1 MNLVTARG
9 FQAGLALLLLLTSG
23 PLAAQRLVE
32 WTEQAGEL
40 GLGYPVP
47 IPVDTPLPFDGFRT
61 YTGLHTR
68 HQNLLTTSDRVSGS
82 IVGQTRFGRDIWA
95 YRLAAPGNTTPEGQE
110 RAAIF
115 YAGTLH
121 AREWQSPEVVT
132 GLMERIVDG
141 QGDDYLT
148 DYVADHVNIVVV
160 PVTNI
165 DGFLQTQANPTRNWM
180 GTDNRDPE
188 TWPRDGRMRRKNLR
202 NADQDFFSTGDHLNG
217 VDLNRNNPPFWPGPP
232 ETGIS
237 QDLTYRG
244 PSPQSEPEIQALIS
258 AADLGPGNRLRFF
271 ADMHSYSRVFFSVFT
286 SNSRRNAIQTRLFS
300 TLRSHHAALPG
311 NKFYMDIQENINVGI
326 GTTSEYFGHTYQV
339 PSMTWEIEPGQ
350 LSGAEYGGF
359 GSNGHDGFIL
369 PESEIRRVRENLAE
383 TMLVAAYHMAGP
395 PHLQRAEIRDAV
407 NDAIIWSARW
417 DRPVDDQRE
426 QISRSVQALS
436 PGRDYRLW
444 LGFSKPMRWREEG
457 EVAPFPGQSAGTLNV
472 AIWLEADEQMME
484 MESGDPVWLD
494 QPGGAPSGFYRYRD
508 DALSLNFR
516 IADTSANQ
524 TLIGTL
530 ADPSDGVRLSVLTTD
545 LTGHRLDADPS
556 SVADYV
562 NGAWSGY
569 DSRFSEVVDFGGTDR
584 SLAVPVTL
592 EDSADPLTIRPGHSA
607 LWFNPDRSGE
617 GWVLEI
623 LPDGQALG
631 YWFTYDEDGN
641 PRWLIGQ
648 GPIVGN
654 EIQFNDLLAPVG
666 GRFGPDFDPAEV
678 ERVRVGSARVVLSDC
693 DNGWFEYDAY
703 GQSQT
708 IDLVRLSRTQGLD
721 CPDPLPPVNA
731 HAGQSG
737 TWFDPSHDGE
747 GYTVQWLDDSQVLV
761 MWFSYDPEGNQY
773 WMLGMGS
780 LEDGRIVMPEVLA
793 TRGATFGEAFDPDA
807 VERFEWGAI
816 EMSLDCL
823 SGSADYQSVLPAF
836 GSGSFELDRLTFLA
850 GLDCED

>member
-1 MNLVTARG
+1 MSHLNARVPRVGLILVMM
-9 FQAGLALLLLLTSG
+9 LASG
-23 PLAAQRLVE
+23 PILAQRLAE

-47 IPVDTPLPFDGFRT
+47 MPVDTPLPFDGFRT
-61 YTGLHTR
+61 YDGLHAR
-68 HQNLLTTSDRVSGS
+68 HQDLLINSDRVSGEV
-82 IVGQTRFGRDIWA
+82 VGQTRYGRDIWA
-95 YRLAAPGNTTPEGQE
+95 YRLAAPGDTTPEGLE

-115 YAGTLH
+115 YAGTMH

-132 GLMERIVDG
+132 GLMERVVDG
-141 QGDDYLT
+141 QGDHYLT

-165 DGFLQTQANPTRNWM
+165 DGFLQTQANPRRNWM
-180 GTDNRDPE
+180 DSDNRFPD

-217 VDLNRNNPPFWPGPP
+217 VDLNRNNPPFWPGPS

-244 PSPQSEPEIQALIS
+244 PLPQSEPEIQALLN

-271 ADMHSYSRVFFSVFT
+271 ADMHSYTKVFFSVFT
-286 SNSRRNAIQTRLFS
+286 SNTRRNAIQTRLFS
-300 TLRSHHAALPG
+300 TLINHHAALPG
-311 NKFYMDIQENINVGI
+311 NKRYVDAPSQPNVGI
-326 GTTSEYFGHTYQV
+326 GTTSEYFGHAFQV
-339 PSMTWEIEPGQ
+339 PSMTWEIEPGEDG
-350 LSGAEYGGF
+350 GAEYGGF
-359 GSNGHDGFIL
+359 RNNGHDGFIL

-395 PHLQRAEIRDAV
+395 PHIQRAEIRDAV
-407 NDAIIWSARW
+407 SDALVWSARW
-417 DRPVDDQRE
+417 DRPANGQRE
-426 QISRSVQALS
+426 QISRMVQALS

-444 LGFSKPMRWREEG
+444 LGFSKPMRWRENG
-457 EVAPFPGQSAGTLNV
+457 VVAPFPGQSSGSTGAT
-472 AIWLEADEQMME
+472 IWLEIDDQFMSI
-484 MESGDPVWLD
+484 ESEDPVWLG
-494 QPGGAPSGFYRYRD
+494 QPGGAPFGYQRYRD
-508 DALSLNFR
+508 DALSLDFR
-516 IADTSANQ
+516 IADDSVNQ
-524 TLIGTL
+524 ALIAGL
-530 ADPSDGVRLSVLTTD
+530 ADPDSNSRLAVVTRD
-545 LTGHRLDADPS
+545 LTGHALDADPG

-562 NGAWSGY
+562 DGAWTGY
-569 DSRFSEVVDFGGTDR
+569 DNRNPDLVDVGGTDR
-584 SLAVPVTL
+584 SLSVPLTL
-592 EDSADPLTIRPGHSA
+592 DDPPDPLTIRPGHSA

-666 GRFGPDFDPAEV
+666 GRFGPDFDPDEV
-678 ERVRVGSARVVLSDC
+678 DRVRVGSARLVLADC
-693 DNGWFEYDAY
+693 DSGWFEYDAY

-721 CPDPLPPVNA
+721 CPDSLPPEHA

-737 TWFDPSHDGE
+737 TWFDPAHDGE
-747 GYTVQWLDDSQVLV
+747 GYTVQWLDDNQVLV
-761 MWFSYDPEGNQY
+761 MWFSYDPQGNQY
-773 WMLGMGS
+773 WMLGMGT
-780 LEDGRIVMPEVLA
+780 LVDGKIILPEVLA
-793 TRGATFGEAFDPDA
+793 TRGARFGQAFDPEA

-816 EMSLDCL
+816 EMDLGCQ
-823 SGSADYQSVLPAF
+823 SGSADYQSVLPEF
-836 GSGSFELDRLTFLA
+836 GNGSFELDRLTFLA
-850 GLDCED
+850 GLECED